1 MMITTCG
8 CTGWRARYLRRLCCA
23 LLMMVSMGSVL
34 SACSPEGAAVGDTQS
49 LGNTVEHDGIDR
61 NDIRLAL
68 VGASAA
74 DDQGGARLLAA
85 LDEENIHTVYAS
97 AQEVRNGQALAIQ
110 GAVDSRVSA
119 IVLVGDGVSGKDDS
133 ALSQSLEQARRAGIP
148 VVLVGDAAITLNGE
162 LYAAQ
167 LLPSGSRGCPA
178 ANAQEDS
185 VAQVLSMVID
195 DRPHEKRICVN
206 L

>member
-1 MMITTCG
+1 M
-8 CTGWRARYLRRLCCA
+8 
-23 LLMMVSMGSVL
+23 
-34 SACSPEGAAVGDTQS
+34 GDTQS

-85 LDEENIHTVYAS
+85 LDEENIHTVYGS